1 MYIESSDPK
10 IEKIQQAILLNQ
22 DMLVASIIWGQRYIG
37 KTSLIKKLYK
47 SATWVD
53 GSNLKDV
60 HRALLDSSKVVITNF
75 EKIANIDS
83 LNFENVHVMAIYN
96 GKNFNKKLE
105 DKFAF
110 IYHFP
115 PLKEREEDVK
125 KFIDYYTKNIKEL
138 FDAPEDIKID
148 ESEIDLSENLKSIKK
163 SIYKAIILKTL
174 NRDDL
179 YKALYNYFLNSN
191 LEGNIYDTEL
201 KIFDK
206 ALIDAGMKRFKSQLQ
221 VSKRFGISRNTL
233 RKKIDELKK
242 Y

>member
-22 DMLVASIIWGQRYIG
+22 DMLVSSIIWGQRYIG

-53 GSNLKDV
+53 GSNLKEV
-60 HRALLDSSKVVITNF
+60 HKALLESSKVVITNF
-75 EKIANIDS
+75 EKITNTDS

-96 GKNFNKKLE
+96 GKHFNKKLE
-105 DKFAF
+105 NKFAF

-115 PLKEREEDVK
+115 SLKERKDDIEEFTK
-125 KFIDYYTKNIKEL
+125 YYIEHIKEL
-138 FDAPEDIKID
+138 LDAPEDITVDKD
-148 ESEIDLSENLKSIKK
+148 EIDLSNNLKSLKK

-174 NRDDL
+174 DRDDI
-179 YKALYNYFLNSN
+179 YKALYNYFVKSD
-191 LEGNIYDTEL
+191 LENNIYDREL

-206 ALIDAGMKRFKSQLQ
+206 ALIDAGIKRFKSQLQ
-221 VSKRFGISRNTL
+221 IAKRFGISRNTL
-233 RKKIDELKK
+233 RKKIDELEE